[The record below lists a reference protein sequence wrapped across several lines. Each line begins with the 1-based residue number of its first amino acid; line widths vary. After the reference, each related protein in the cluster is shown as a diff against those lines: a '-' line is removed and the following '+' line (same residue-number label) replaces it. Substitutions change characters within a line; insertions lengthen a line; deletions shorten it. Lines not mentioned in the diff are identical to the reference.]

1 MKLVVLYSAFAVI
14 AILINL
20 LSQELSLLIY
30 PGAYALYVSILSGTA
45 TGLVSKYLLDKIY
58 IFNYQSNSMAD
69 DISKFVAYS
78 VTGIVTTLI
87 FWGFELGFEFVF
99 ATKVMRYIGAVIG
112 LTIGYLIK
120 YHLDKR
126 FVFSTRAG

>member
-30 PGAYALYVSILSGTA
+30 PGGYALYVSILSGTA

-69 DISKFVAYS
+69 DISKLVAYS
-78 VTGIVTTLI
+78 ITGIVTTLI